1 MADKETLH
9 EERSLTNLSD
19 ISNKNKSYAP
29 SLQIRN
35 SVELKLMRE
44 KIPYIVP
51 HEIIKEHLKLDRNTA
66 VNGNPS
72 LPEKFIPNETVCALC
87 RYQLGDPKWHSGGD
101 KTS

>member
-9 EERSLTNLSD
+9 EERRLTNLND
-19 ISNKNKSYAP
+19 TPNKNKSYAP

-72 LPEKFIPNETVCALC
+72 LPEEVYSKRNRLC
-87 RYQLGDPKWHSGGD
+87 SMPFPTWRPKVASR
-101 KTS
+101 